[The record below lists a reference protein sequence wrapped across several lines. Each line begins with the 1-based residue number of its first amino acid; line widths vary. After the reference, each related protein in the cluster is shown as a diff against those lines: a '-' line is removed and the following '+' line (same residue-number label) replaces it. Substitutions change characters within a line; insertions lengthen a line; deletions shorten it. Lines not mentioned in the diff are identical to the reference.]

1 MINEATHCADFS
13 KISTSTTAQLSEGQY
28 FTVNVEGQTEAVVKL
43 SESMSAIVIY
53 LGSDS
58 ATFETESSALV
69 TLDDNGIWFK

>member
-1 MINEATHCADFS
+1 MICAVLS
-13 KISTSTTAQLSEGQY
+13 SLSAAQLSEGQY

-58 ATFETESSALV
+58 ATFETESSASV
-69 TLDDNGIWFK
+69 TLDDSGIWFKS